1 MSDKQDAFVSGIAAE
16 FPGVPHRYCQ
26 NHFLRDVAQPV
37 READS
42 HAKVRMRSKV
52 RGLRTIEKE
61 LLATQN
67 ASEPPGVAENDSPAH
82 PTEAVPESLR
92 PLASA
97 SAVVLDYCTAVKGI
111 LNDDQG
117 GPLHPPGLRM
127 AQALQSVRES
137 LERNLQ
143 AKKGG
148 LQNAR

>member
-16 FPGVPHRYCQ
+16 FPDVPHRYCQ

-37 READS
+37 LEADS

-52 RGLRTIEKE
+52 RGLRAIERE
-61 LLATQN
+61 ILPTQP
-67 ASEPPGVAENDSPAH
+67 ASEPPAVEAGPAPSAAAAEPSA
-82 PTEAVPESLR
+82 

-97 SAVVLDYCTAVKGI
+97 TAVVLDYCTAVKGI

-127 AQALQSVRES
+127 AEALQSVRQS

-143 AKKGG
+143 AEKGG
-148 LQNAR
+148 LPSVR